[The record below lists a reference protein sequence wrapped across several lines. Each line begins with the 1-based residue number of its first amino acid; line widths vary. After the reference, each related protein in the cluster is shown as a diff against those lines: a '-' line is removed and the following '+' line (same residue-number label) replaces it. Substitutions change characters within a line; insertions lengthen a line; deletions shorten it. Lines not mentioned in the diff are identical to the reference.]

1 MWVLQQHHFISLSSK
16 LMIRESNGLRQK
28 GRRKSSSQKIEW
40 ADESEELFPLQMI
53 PVTLFL
59 RCLEDICCSLHSQ
72 PQKNLFIFYHF
83 LLHRKLTYLIDNLM
97 DNFFNQYE
105 EVIQDP
111 GLKANTHTHT
121 HTHQPW
127 TCWTH
132 VHQPDTQLKIYHI
145 VDHIFWSTHTDM
157 LSQCYWHTF
166 LCSYPELQVFL
177 FCFFLN
183 KSWMVPSW

>member
-72 PQKNLFIFYHF
+72 PQKNLFLFYHF

-121 HTHQPW
+121 HTHAPAMNLLN
-127 TCWTH
+127 TCTPGRHTTKDLSYCW
-132 VHQPDTQLKIYHI
+132 PYLLKYTYRNVKPVLLAH
-145 VDHIFWSTHTDM
+145 FP
-157 LSQCYWHTF
+157 L
-166 LCSYPELQVFL
+166 L
-177 FCFFLN
+177 
-183 KSWMVPSW
+183 